1 VGVVAGELRHV
12 AESWPCCDNAGRGCG
27 ERPDGRPVSGR
38 STAGVVRVPVGGGT
52 VTVFAGIFRITANR
66 SLRSRPSGGC
76 HTDFSLVAG
85 IEWIGN
91 KHHPVDDGP
100 LTLARHRAVGLALGL
115 SSQPFGLRRGE
126 VDRQLDGIALNR
138 RGAFC
143 WVRASTLLSQL
154 FVVALQRVF
163 KQLQR
168 REGMGK
174 L

>member
-1 VGVVAGELRHV
+1 MGVVAGELRHV

-66 SLRSRPSGGC
+66 SLRSRPSGVR
-76 HTDFSLVAG
+76 HTDFSLAAG

-91 KHHPVDDGP
+91 KHHPIDDGP
-100 LTLARHRAVGLALGL
+100 LTLARHCAVGLA
-115 SSQPFGLRRGE
+115 FGLRRGE